1 MRKRTLLTVGL
12 SAMLAMPIL
21 AVGQP
26 TSTPGASGGLGSSRS
41 GSGAHMEQRGRQ
53 NMSQEQLREAQKE
66 LKDAGFYRG
75 SIDGQMG
82 TQTQQAIREYQKS
95 HGLPETGQLD
105 EPTREL
111 LLAQRMP
118 QSPGRMEPSPGSTR
132 GEPSGSGRPPGTT
145 MPGGTGSGTSPGSG
159 R

>member
-1 MRKRTLLTVGL
+1 
-12 SAMLAMPIL
+12 
-21 AVGQP
+21 
-26 TSTPGASGGLGSSRS
+26 
-41 GSGAHMEQRGRQ
+41 MEQHGQRD
-53 NMSQEQLREAQKE
+53 MSQEQLREAQKE
-66 LKDAGFYRG
+66 LKDAGFYKG

-95 HGLPETGQLD
+95 RGLPETGQLD

-132 GEPSGSGRPPGTT
+132 GEPSGSGRTPGTNL
-145 MPGGTGSGTSPGSG
+145 PGGAGSGTSPGSG